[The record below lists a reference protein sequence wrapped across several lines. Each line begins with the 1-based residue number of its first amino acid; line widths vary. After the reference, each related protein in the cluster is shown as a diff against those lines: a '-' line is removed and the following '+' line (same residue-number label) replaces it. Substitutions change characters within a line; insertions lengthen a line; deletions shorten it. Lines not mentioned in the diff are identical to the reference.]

1 MGLDVTHAHPVPVG
15 LGVLELGAGV
25 VGLGVGLVGVSVGL
39 VVLELVVLGLVV
51 LEPGDALS
59 TGLGDGAVPDCPAQW
74 TRADVAG
81 HFGTAASDTRVSFP
95 DARQA

>member
-1 MGLDVTHAHPVPVG
+1 MGLDVTHAHPAPVG

-25 VGLGVGLVGVSVGL
+25 VGLGVGVGL

>member
-39 VVLELVVLGLVV
+39 VVLELVVLEL
-51 LEPGDALS
+51 GDALS

>member
-25 VGLGVGLVGVSVGL
+25 VGLGVGVGL
-39 VVLELVVLGLVV
+39 VVLELVVLGLVVLGLVV

>member
-1 MGLDVTHAHPVPVG
+1 MGLDVTHAHPAPVG

-25 VGLGVGLVGVSVGL
+25 VGLGVGVGL
-39 VVLELVVLGLVV
+39 VVLELVVLELVV
-51 LEPGDALS
+51 LELGDALS